1 MTIPRI
7 AMLLAVLLVIVLGY
21 MRVIP
26 PRMAF
31 VITGV
36 FLLGALL
43 AYLIVG
49 GF

>member
-1 MTIPRI
+1 MTMTRI
-7 AMLLAVLLVIVLGY
+7 AMLLAVLLVIALGY

-26 PRMAF
+26 LRVAF
-31 VITGV
+31 VVTGV
-36 FLLGALL
+36 FVLGALL